1 MSPKAPVAHT
11 DKAPYFSKFSSTAM
25 NTVDQCPVQEDPGFL
40 WQHQALNRPKI
51 NDIAGKQ
58 QEKKP
63 GQAKHRLPNL
73 TMSAQASPKK
83 ASDELPILLNARYSK
98 DNYREDRL
106 TNITN
111 IRKDQCRPRPSSVST
126 CGDLEGPYRVTPNKS
141 HLPVND
147 EHHETIP
154 QPEEF
159 FGANAYDGGFA
170 RRSGSRTS
178 NISRKRSS
186 VNKHRS
192 QPEPGRKKM
201 LMQQV
206 AQYWNEC
213 INIAEEERAQARL
226 EIDQLREDLR
236 RQYAKLTEARHQ
248 LDNEQ
253 AGRKDTE
260 QKLKHSEEKVAE
272 ALLENSTLSQKL
284 STMQE
289 ELRSTKERDVVLAE
303 KSRTYRTKLN
313 EAILEQQRLFLQAK
327 EFYHDSIQ
335 KLRQENETR
344 VAETK
349 AIETALTNS
358 HEKREKMRHCL
369 DELRSGLEKEV
380 EARGEEITRLRE
392 RISAQEQALCTE
404 RQISSDLRNQIM
416 SVKPLQSDEVQ
427 DLVNTVKSLH
437 ESISTNAVDQTQQ
450 LELSESVCRRL
461 QNLEV
466 LVKGLAS
473 NASKEIGIASLVEGL
488 HELVSTDVFSAL
500 SDIGGAQ
507 SCTYET
513 LVGIRNDCQAE
524 LKFMRTALSDL
535 TKQQTSMQDQFAAEI
550 YDSIRKLDTV
560 HGDVTLNRELCQHI
574 GEEMTTWFTKE
585 RDVINAERDS
595 LKKDVVRLLNEGNDR
610 TEDLEKIVIASG
622 HTCLSKLDSLNTAV
636 ATRDDE
642 TKAALQQIR
651 DRVQSLLDKN
661 LHLETSNA
669 GYDPKDTQRILAS
682 LEGLVVSISEHLG
695 QSGARVANQGKPS
708 QHDEQD
714 DAAVTLQD
722 KISQLEKE
730 VSKTTD
736 LQKRWHSDI
745 QIVDSIRSKLKILQ
759 QLPSQIDGCSEQLA
773 KFSRVSSMLDSAS
786 TDLAKQ
792 ETWVKQQLGINLPQ
806 INSNVVTPPRA
817 ADQLKPSQLMDPN
830 DRYNQPENSNNDREM
845 STESDEIRTTQNSN
859 SEFGQKRV
867 QVQSPTEAQSPSS
880 PPSIEQEQKRRR
892 IPMAVRPILKANS
905 LSLSQESIVV
915 QHQSNETETELGPI
929 LESRKTTTTISSA
942 SAASQKIIADISSG
956 FITDKSE
963 ETFFNLPRVTDFQPQ
978 LKVVPSQVISQK
990 RKFKL
995 DDGECPKL
1003 KRVKLISGLEN
1014 KLSIESQA
1022 MSLSKDK
1029 DLEGTKSQPK
1039 LGQTQDR
1046 KLYSDPDTIHGG
1058 GIKLQ
1063 QASQ

>member
-1 MSPKAPVAHT
+1 MSPKAPVAHP
-11 DKAPYFSKFSSTAM
+11 DKAPYFSSTVM
-25 NTVDQCPVQEDPGFL
+25 NTVDQCPIQDDPGFF

-51 NDIAGKQ
+51 NDFAGKQ

-73 TMSAQASPKK
+73 PMSAQGSPKK
-83 ASDELPILLNARYSK
+83 QSDELPILLNARYSK
-98 DNYREDRL
+98 DNSRGDRP

-111 IRKDQCRPRPSSVST
+111 IRKDQCQPRPSSVST

-141 HLPVND
+141 RHPLSD
-147 EHHETIP
+147 EHHELIP
-154 QPEEF
+154 QPEEL
-159 FGANAYDGGFA
+159 FGANAYDGDFA
-170 RRSGSRTS
+170 HRSGSRTS
-178 NISRKRSS
+178 NISRKRSG

-192 QPEPGRKKM
+192 QQEPGRKKM

-213 INIAEEERAQARL
+213 ISIAEEEKAQARL

-253 AGRKDTE
+253 AGRKDSE

-272 ALLENSTLSQKL
+272 VLLENSTLSQKL

-289 ELRSTKERDVVLAE
+289 ELRLTKERDAILTE

-344 VAETK
+344 VAESK

-358 HEKREKMRHCL
+358 REKREQMRHCL

-380 EARGEEITRLRE
+380 EARGEEIARLQE

-416 SVKPLQSDEVQ
+416 SVKPLQSDEAQ

-437 ESISTNAVDQTQQ
+437 ESISANTVDQAQQ

-473 NASKEIGIASLVEGL
+473 NTSKEIGISSLMEGL
-488 HELVSTDVFSAL
+488 HELISTDVFSAL
-500 SDIGGAQ
+500 TDIGGAQ

-524 LKFMRTALSDL
+524 LEFMRTALSDL
-535 TKQQTSMQDQFAAEI
+535 TKQQTNMQDQFAAEI

-560 HGDVTLNRELCQHI
+560 HGDVTSNRELCQHI

-585 RDVINAERDS
+585 RDVVNAERDS
-595 LKKDVVRLLNEGNDR
+595 WKKDVVRLLNEGNDR
-610 TEDLEKIVIASG
+610 TEDLEKIIIASG
-622 HTCLSKLDSLNTAV
+622 HTCLSKLDSLNTTM

-642 TKAALQQIR
+642 TKAAWQQIIG
-651 DRVQSLLDKN
+651 RVQSSLDQN
-661 LHLETSNA
+661 LHLERLNA
-669 GYDPKDTQRILAS
+669 GYSPEETQRILAS
-682 LEGLVVSISEHLG
+682 LEGLVVSISEHLVR
-695 QSGARVANQGKPS
+695 SEARVANQGKPS
-708 QHDEQD
+708 QHDEQN
-714 DAAVTLQD
+714 DAAASLQD
-722 KISQLEKE
+722 KILQLEKE

-745 QIVDSIRSKLKILQ
+745 QIVDSIRSKLKTLQ

-786 TDLAKQ
+786 TDLGKQ

-806 INSNVVTPPRA
+806 VNSNVVTPPRTI
-817 ADQLKPSQLMDPN
+817 DQLQPGQLMDPN
-830 DRYNQPENSNNDREM
+830 YNQSENSKNDRVI
-845 STESDEIRTTQNSN
+845 STENDEILTTQNSN
-859 SEFGQKRV
+859 SEFGPKRV
-867 QVQSPTEAQSPSS
+867 QVQSPIEAHSPSS

-892 IPMAVRPILKANS
+892 IAMAVRPILKANS
-905 LSLSQESIVV
+905 LFSSQESITG

-956 FITDKSE
+956 FVTDKSE
-963 ETFFNLPRVTDFQPQ
+963 ETFFNLPRVTDFQPH

-990 RKFKL
+990 HKFKL
-995 DDGECPKL
+995 DGGECPKL
-1003 KRVKLISGLEN
+1003 KRVKLMSDLKNEI
-1014 KLSIESQA
+1014 SIEDPA

-1029 DLEGTKSQPK
+1029 DLEGTKNRTKQ
-1039 LGQTQDR
+1039 LGQTQDW
-1046 KLYSDPDTIHGG
+1046 KLYGNPEIIHGD
-1058 GIKLQ
+1058 GIKLH

>member
-11 DKAPYFSKFSSTAM
+11 DKAPYFSSTAM
-25 NTVDQCPVQEDPGFL
+25 NTVDQCPVQEDPGFH

-51 NDIAGKQ
+51 NDFAGKQ

-73 TMSAQASPKK
+73 PMSAQGSPKK
-83 ASDELPILLNARYSK
+83 LSDELPILLNARYSK
-98 DNYREDRL
+98 DNSRGDRP

-111 IRKDQCRPRPSSVST
+111 IRKDQGQPRPSSVST

-141 HLPVND
+141 RHPLSD
-147 EHHETIP
+147 EHHELIP
-154 QPEEF
+154 QPEEL
-159 FGANAYDGGFA
+159 FGANAYDGDFA
-170 RRSGSRTS
+170 HRSGSRTS
-178 NISRKRSS
+178 NISRKRSGI
-186 VNKHRS
+186 NKHRS
-192 QPEPGRKKM
+192 QQEPGRKKM

-213 INIAEEERAQARL
+213 INIAEEEKAQARL

-236 RQYAKLTEARHQ
+236 RQYVKLTEARHQ

-253 AGRKDTE
+253 AGRKDSE
-260 QKLKHSEEKVAE
+260 KKLKHSEEKVAE
-272 ALLENSTLSQKL
+272 VLLENSTLSQRL

-289 ELRSTKERDVVLAE
+289 ELRSTKERDAILTE

-335 KLRQENETR
+335 ELRQENETR
-344 VAETK
+344 VAESK
-349 AIETALTNS
+349 AIDTALTNS
-358 HEKREKMRHCL
+358 REKREQMRHCF

-380 EARGEEITRLRE
+380 EARGEEIARLQE

-416 SVKPLQSDEVQ
+416 SVKPLQSDEAR

-437 ESISTNAVDQTQQ
+437 ESISANTVDQAQQ

-473 NASKEIGIASLVEGL
+473 NASKEIGISSLVEGL
-488 HELVSTDVFSAL
+488 HELISTDVFSAL
-500 SDIGGAQ
+500 ADIGGAQ

-513 LVGIRNDCQAE
+513 LVGTRNDCQAE
-524 LKFMRTALSDL
+524 LAFMRTALSDL
-535 TKQQTSMQDQFAAEI
+535 TKQQTNMQGQFAAEI

-560 HGDVTLNRELCQHI
+560 HGDVTSNRELCQHI

-595 LKKDVVRLLNEGNDR
+595 WKKDVVRLLNEGNDR

-622 HTCLSKLDSLNTAV
+622 HTCLSKLDSLNTTM

-642 TKAALQQIR
+642 TKAAWQQII
-651 DRVQSLLDKN
+651 DRVQSSLDQN
-661 LHLETSNA
+661 LHLERLNA
-669 GYDPKDTQRILAS
+669 GYSPEETQRLLAS
-682 LEGLVVSISEHLG
+682 LEGLVVSISEHLVR
-695 QSGARVANQGKPS
+695 SEARVANQGKPS
-708 QHDEQD
+708 QHDEQN
-714 DAAVTLQD
+714 DAAASLQD
-722 KISQLEKE
+722 KILQLEKE

-745 QIVDSIRSKLKILQ
+745 QIVDSIRSKLRTLQ

-786 TDLAKQ
+786 TDLGIQ

-806 INSNVVTPPRA
+806 ANSNVVTPPRTI
-817 ADQLKPSQLMDPN
+817 DQLQPGQLMDPN
-830 DRYNQPENSNNDREM
+830 YNQSENSKNDRVM
-845 STESDEIRTTQNSN
+845 STENDEILTTQNSN
-859 SEFGQKRV
+859 SEFGPKRV
-867 QVQSPTEAQSPSS
+867 QVQSPTEAHSPSS

-892 IPMAVRPILKANS
+892 IAMAVRPILKANS
-905 LSLSQESIVV
+905 LFSSQESITA

-956 FITDKSE
+956 FVTDKSE
-963 ETFFNLPRVTDFQPQ
+963 ETFFNLPRVTDFQPH

-995 DDGECPKL
+995 DGGECPKL
-1003 KRVKLISGLEN
+1003 KRVKLISDLKNEI
-1014 KLSIESQA
+1014 SIEDPA
-1022 MSLSKDK
+1022 MGLSKDK
-1029 DLEGTKSQPK
+1029 DLEGTK
-1039 LGQTQDR
+1039 TR
-1046 KLYSDPDTIHGG
+1046 H
-1058 GIKLQ
+1058 
-1063 QASQ
+1063 

>member
-11 DKAPYFSKFSSTAM
+11 DKAPYFSSTAM
-25 NTVDQCPVQEDPGFL
+25 NTVDQCPVQEDPGFH

-51 NDIAGKQ
+51 NDFAGKQ

-73 TMSAQASPKK
+73 PMSAQGSPKK
-83 ASDELPILLNARYSK
+83 LSDELPILLNARYSK
-98 DNYREDRL
+98 DNSRGDRP

-111 IRKDQCRPRPSSVST
+111 IRKDQGQPRPSSVST

-141 HLPVND
+141 RHPLSD
-147 EHHETIP
+147 EHHELIP
-154 QPEEF
+154 QPEEL
-159 FGANAYDGGFA
+159 FGANAYDGDFA
-170 RRSGSRTS
+170 HRSGSRTS
-178 NISRKRSS
+178 NISRKRSGI
-186 VNKHRS
+186 NKHRS
-192 QPEPGRKKM
+192 QQEPGRKKM

-213 INIAEEERAQARL
+213 INIAEEEKAQARL

-236 RQYAKLTEARHQ
+236 RQYVKLTEARHQ

-253 AGRKDTE
+253 AGRKDSE

-272 ALLENSTLSQKL
+272 VLLENSTLSQRL

-289 ELRSTKERDVVLAE
+289 ELRSTKERDAILTE

-335 KLRQENETR
+335 ELRQENETR
-344 VAETK
+344 VAESK
-349 AIETALTNS
+349 AIDTALTNS
-358 HEKREKMRHCL
+358 REKREQMRHCL
-369 DELRSGLEKEV
+369 DELRSGIEKEV
-380 EARGEEITRLRE
+380 EARGEEIARLQE

-416 SVKPLQSDEVQ
+416 SVKPLQSDEAR

-437 ESISTNAVDQTQQ
+437 ESISANTVDQAQQ

-473 NASKEIGIASLVEGL
+473 NASKEIGISSLVEGL
-488 HELVSTDVFSAL
+488 HELISTDVFSAL
-500 SDIGGAQ
+500 ADIGGAQ

-513 LVGIRNDCQAE
+513 LVGTRNDCQAE
-524 LKFMRTALSDL
+524 LAFMRTALSDL
-535 TKQQTSMQDQFAAEI
+535 TKQQTNMQGQFAAEI

-560 HGDVTLNRELCQHI
+560 HGDVTSNRELCQHI

-595 LKKDVVRLLNEGNDR
+595 WKKDVVRLLNEGNDR

-622 HTCLSKLDSLNTAV
+622 HTCLSKLDSLNTTMAP
-636 ATRDDE
+636 RDDE
-642 TKAALQQIR
+642 TKAAWQQII
-651 DRVQSLLDKN
+651 DRVQSSLDQN
-661 LHLETSNA
+661 LHLERLNA
-669 GYDPKDTQRILAS
+669 GYSPEETQRLLAS
-682 LEGLVVSISEHLG
+682 LEGLVVSISEHLVR
-695 QSGARVANQGKPS
+695 SEARVANQGKPS
-708 QHDEQD
+708 QHDEQN
-714 DAAVTLQD
+714 DAAASLQD
-722 KISQLEKE
+722 KILQLEKE

-745 QIVDSIRSKLKILQ
+745 QIVDSIRSKLRTLQ

-786 TDLAKQ
+786 TDLGIQ

-806 INSNVVTPPRA
+806 VNSNVVTPPRTI
-817 ADQLKPSQLMDPN
+817 DQLQPGQLMDPN
-830 DRYNQPENSNNDREM
+830 YNQSENSKNDRVM
-845 STESDEIRTTQNSN
+845 STENDEILTTQNSN
-859 SEFGQKRV
+859 SEFGPKRV
-867 QVQSPTEAQSPSS
+867 QVQSPTEAHSPSS

-892 IPMAVRPILKANS
+892 IAMAVRPILKANS
-905 LSLSQESIVV
+905 LFSSQESITA
-915 QHQSNETETELGPI
+915 QHQSNETETETETELGPI

-956 FITDKSE
+956 FVTDKSE
-963 ETFFNLPRVTDFQPQ
+963 ETFFNLPRVTDFQPH

-995 DDGECPKL
+995 DGGECPKL
-1003 KRVKLISGLEN
+1003 KRVKLISDLKNEI
-1014 KLSIESQA
+1014 SIEDPA
-1022 MSLSKDK
+1022 MGLSKDK
-1029 DLEGTKSQPK
+1029 DLEGTK
-1039 LGQTQDR
+1039 TR
-1046 KLYSDPDTIHGG
+1046 H
-1058 GIKLQ
+1058 
-1063 QASQ
+1063 

>member
-11 DKAPYFSKFSSTAM
+11 DKAPYFSSTAM
-25 NTVDQCPVQEDPGFL
+25 NTVDQCPVQEDPWFL

-51 NDIAGKQ
+51 NDFAGKQ
-58 QEKKP
+58 QEKRP
-63 GQAKHRLPNL
+63 VQAKHRLPNL

-83 ASDELPILLNARYSK
+83 LSDELPILVNARYSK
-98 DNYREDRL
+98 DNSRGDRP

-111 IRKDQCRPRPSSVST
+111 TRKDKCQPRPSSVST

-141 HLPVND
+141 RHPLSD
-147 EHHETIP
+147 EHHELIP
-154 QPEEF
+154 QPEEL
-159 FGANAYDGGFA
+159 FGANASDGDFSH
-170 RRSGSRTS
+170 RSGSSRTS
-178 NISRKRSS
+178 NISRKRSG

-192 QPEPGRKKM
+192 QQEPGRKKM

-206 AQYWNEC
+206 AQHWNEC
-213 INIAEEERAQARL
+213 INIAEEEKAQARL

-253 AGRKDTE
+253 AGRKDSE

-272 ALLENSTLSQKL
+272 VLLENSTLSQRL

-289 ELRSTKERDVVLAE
+289 ELRSTKERDAILTE

-327 EFYHDSIQ
+327 EFYHNSIQ

-344 VAETK
+344 VAESK

-358 HEKREKMRHCL
+358 REKREQMKHCL
-369 DELRSGLEKEV
+369 DELRSSLEKEV
-380 EARGEEITRLRE
+380 EARGEEIARLQE
-392 RISAQEQALCTE
+392 RISAQDQALYTE

-437 ESISTNAVDQTQQ
+437 ESISANTVDQAQQ

-473 NASKEIGIASLVEGL
+473 NASKEIGMSSLVEGL
-488 HELVSTDVFSAL
+488 HELISTDVFSAL
-500 SDIGGAQ
+500 TDIGGAQ

-524 LKFMRTALSDL
+524 LEFMRTALSDL
-535 TKQQTSMQDQFAAEI
+535 TKQQTNMQDQFAAEI

-560 HGDVTLNRELCQHI
+560 HGDVTSNRELCQHI

-585 RDVINAERDS
+585 RDVVNAERDS
-595 LKKDVVRLLNEGNDR
+595 WKKDIFRLLNEGNDR

-622 HTCLSKLDSLNTAV
+622 HTCLSKLDSLNTTM

-642 TKAALQQIR
+642 TKAAWQQIIG
-651 DRVQSLLDKN
+651 RVQTSLGQN
-661 LHLETSNA
+661 LHLERLNA
-669 GYDPKDTQRILAS
+669 GYVPEETQRLLAG
-682 LEGLVVSISEHLG
+682 LEGLVVSISEHLVR
-695 QSGARVANQGKPS
+695 SEARVANQGKPS
-708 QHDEQD
+708 QHDEQN
-714 DAAVTLQD
+714 DAAASLQD
-722 KISQLEKE
+722 KILQLEKE

-745 QIVDSIRSKLKILQ
+745 QIVDSIRSKLKTLQ

-786 TDLAKQ
+786 TDLGKQ

-806 INSNVVTPPRA
+806 VNSNVVTPPRTI
-817 ADQLKPSQLMDPN
+817 DQLQPGQLMDSNYNQSKNSKN
-830 DRYNQPENSNNDREM
+830 DRILSTDNDEVL
-845 STESDEIRTTQNSN
+845 TTQNNN
-859 SEFGQKRV
+859 SDFGPKRV
-867 QVQSPTEAQSPSS
+867 QVQSPTEAHSPSS

-892 IPMAVRPILKANS
+892 IAMAVRPILKANS
-905 LSLSQESIVV
+905 LFSSQESITA

-956 FITDKSE
+956 FVTDKSE
-963 ETFFNLPRVTDFQPQ
+963 ETFFNLPRVTDFQPH

-995 DDGECPKL
+995 DGGECPKL
-1003 KRVKLISGLEN
+1003 KRVKLISDLKN
-1014 KLSIESQA
+1014 KISIEDPA
-1022 MSLSKDK
+1022 MGLSKDK
-1029 DLEGTKSQPK
+1029 DLKAPK
-1039 LGQTQDR
+1039 TVLNN
-1046 KLYSDPDTIHGG
+1046 
-1058 GIKLQ
+1058 
-1063 QASQ
+1063 

>member
-11 DKAPYFSKFSSTAM
+11 DKAPYFSSTAM
-25 NTVDQCPVQEDPGFL
+25 NTVDQCPVQEDPGFH

-51 NDIAGKQ
+51 NDFAGKQ

-73 TMSAQASPKK
+73 PMSAQGSPKK
-83 ASDELPILLNARYSK
+83 LSDELPILLNARYSK
-98 DNYREDRL
+98 DNSRGDRP

-111 IRKDQCRPRPSSVST
+111 IRKDQGQPRPSSVST

-141 HLPVND
+141 RHPLSD
-147 EHHETIP
+147 EHHELIP
-154 QPEEF
+154 QPEEL
-159 FGANAYDGGFA
+159 FGANAYDGDFA
-170 RRSGSRTS
+170 HRSGSRTS
-178 NISRKRSS
+178 NISRKRSGI
-186 VNKHRS
+186 NKHRS
-192 QPEPGRKKM
+192 QQEPGRKKM

-213 INIAEEERAQARL
+213 INIAEEEKAQARL

-236 RQYAKLTEARHQ
+236 RQYVKLTEARHQ

-253 AGRKDTE
+253 AGRKDSE

-272 ALLENSTLSQKL
+272 VLLENSTLSQRL
-284 STMQE
+284 CTMQE
-289 ELRSTKERDVVLAE
+289 ELRSTKERDAILTE

-335 KLRQENETR
+335 ELRQENETR
-344 VAETK
+344 VAESK
-349 AIETALTNS
+349 AIDTALTNS
-358 HEKREKMRHCL
+358 REKREQMRHCL

-380 EARGEEITRLRE
+380 EARGEEIARLQE

-416 SVKPLQSDEVQ
+416 SVKPLQSDEAR

-437 ESISTNAVDQTQQ
+437 ESISANTVDQAQQ

-473 NASKEIGIASLVEGL
+473 NASKEIGISSLVEGL
-488 HELVSTDVFSAL
+488 HELISTDVFSAL
-500 SDIGGAQ
+500 ADIGGAQ

-513 LVGIRNDCQAE
+513 LVGTRNDCQAE
-524 LKFMRTALSDL
+524 LAFMRTALSDL
-535 TKQQTSMQDQFAAEI
+535 TKQQTNMQGQFAAEI

-560 HGDVTLNRELCQHI
+560 HGDVTSNRELCQHI

-595 LKKDVVRLLNEGNDR
+595 WKKDVVRLLNEGNDR

-622 HTCLSKLDSLNTAV
+622 HACLSKLDSLNTTM

-642 TKAALQQIR
+642 TKAAWQQII
-651 DRVQSLLDKN
+651 DRVQSSLDQN
-661 LHLETSNA
+661 LHLERLNA
-669 GYDPKDTQRILAS
+669 GYSPEETQRLLAS
-682 LEGLVVSISEHLG
+682 LEGLVVSISEHLVG
-695 QSGARVANQGKPS
+695 SEARVANQGKPS
-708 QHDEQD
+708 QHDEQN
-714 DAAVTLQD
+714 DAAASLQN
-722 KISQLEKE
+722 KILQLEKE

-745 QIVDSIRSKLKILQ
+745 QIVDSIRSKLKTLQ

-786 TDLAKQ
+786 TDLGKQ

-806 INSNVVTPPRA
+806 VNSNVVTPPRTI
-817 ADQLKPSQLMDPN
+817 DQLQPGQLMDPN
-830 DRYNQPENSNNDREM
+830 YNQSENSKNDRVM
-845 STESDEIRTTQNSN
+845 STENDEILTTQNSN
-859 SEFGQKRV
+859 SEFGPKRV
-867 QVQSPTEAQSPSS
+867 QVQSPTEAHSPSS

-892 IPMAVRPILKANS
+892 IAMAVRPILKANS
-905 LSLSQESIVV
+905 LFSSQESITA
-915 QHQSNETETELGPI
+915 QHQSNETETETELGPI

-956 FITDKSE
+956 FVTDKSE
-963 ETFFNLPRVTDFQPQ
+963 ETFFNLPRVTDFQPH

-995 DDGECPKL
+995 DGGECPKL
-1003 KRVKLISGLEN
+1003 KRVKLISDLKNEI
-1014 KLSIESQA
+1014 SIEDPA
-1022 MSLSKDK
+1022 MGLSKDK
-1029 DLEGTKSQPK
+1029 DLEGTK
-1039 LGQTQDR
+1039 TR
-1046 KLYSDPDTIHGG
+1046 H
-1058 GIKLQ
+1058 
-1063 QASQ
+1063 